1 MKIGK
6 IFGVFCASLALA
18 ACSEP
23 SAPDAAGTA
32 SAVEAHPG
40 ERTYNLYCVSC
51 HGAGIAG
58 APALGDVEAWAPRIA
73 KGQELLLQ
81 TTIEGILPQM
91 PARGLCSDCTD
102 EQLAEVVDYM
112 VQKSQ

>member
-1 MKIGK
+1 MKIRRTP
-6 IFGVFCASLALA
+6 VVLVAALMLT
-18 ACSEP
+18 ACSD
-23 SAPDAAGTA
+23 SGDSGAAGGA
-32 SAVEAHPG
+32 PAVAAHPG
-40 ERTYNLYCVSC
+40 ENTYNMYCISC

-58 APALGDVEAWAPRIA
+58 APAVGDVEAWAPRIA
-73 KGQELLLQ
+73 KGSELLLQ
-81 TTIEGILPQM
+81 ATIEGILPQM